1 MAKRSRADTGSST
14 GTDSFTA
21 VLRGDA
27 SGFDAAPAG
36 GDPDATERVAPPGR
50 GYRPSPRGDG
60 DHDATERFGWGAP
73 GGAGAYPHAGVD
85 TGPGYGAPAATPRA
99 PAGYT
104 AAVDPLRE
112 RGPAPEIV
120 LLRVRPHA
128 RRLTLPVLV
137 LLATVTVYGYF
148 GGRFAEDWQN
158 LAALVGASALLFFAV
173 LLPFIAWLG
182 HRYTITSRRIIA
194 RTGLLT
200 RTRRDLYLAR
210 VTDVRLRRTPLQ
222 ALFSAGN
229 VHVTAG
235 PDLTVVLR
243 DVPSARLVAAM
254 LGELTEH
261 PTPTFHRLPS

>member
-1 MAKRSRADTGSST
+1 MSRGAGSGS
-14 GTDSFTA
+14 DH
-21 VLRGDA
+21 
-27 SGFDAAPAG
+27 
-36 GDPDATERVAPPGR
+36 DATERVAPTGR
-50 GYRPSPRGDG
+50 GHRQGPRGTG

-73 GGAGAYPHAGVD
+73 GGAGGYPHAGVD
-85 TGPGYGAPAATPRA
+85 SVAGYGAPAATPRA

-112 RGPAPEIV
+112 REPAPEVV

-137 LLATVTVYGYF
+137 LLATVTAYGYF
-148 GGRFAEDWQN
+148 GGRFVEDWQN
-158 LAALVGASALLFFAV
+158 LAALVGASALLFFVV

-222 ALFSAGN
+222 AVFSSGN

-261 PTPTFHRLPS
+261 PTPTFHRLPG